1 MTAHNNDD
9 IYRLIDRTED
19 RVIDLRGK
27 INNIEN
33 EVGQMKINSTIIL
46 KNLEMYKNLKT
57 ISMVCI
63 GIYGLHMFKNGFD
76 RSFNQIQNEELNV
89 DQNNI
94 GKSVAKIIYNKYLK
108 HICKGFMY
116 ASPSIIAI
124 SYIKYRL

>member
-1 MTAHNNDD
+1 MTYHTKND
-9 IYRLIDRTED
+9 IYRLIDQTYD

-33 EVGQMKINSTIIL
+33 EVVQMKINSTIIL
-46 KNLEMYKNLKT
+46 KNLKT

-63 GIYGLHMFKNGFD
+63 GIYGLHKFKNGFD

-89 DQNNI
+89 DQNSI

-116 ASPSIIAI
+116 ASPSIIAL

>member
-1 MTAHNNDD
+1 MCRD
-9 IYRLIDRTED
+9 YRI
-19 RVIDLRGK
+19 
-27 INNIEN
+27 IE
-33 EVGQMKINSTIIL
+33 L
-46 KNLEMYKNLKT
+46 KNSLET
-57 ISMVCI
+57 ISMITI
-63 GIYGLHMFKNGFD
+63 GIYGLHMFKNGFNK
-76 RSFNQIQNEELNV
+76 SFNKIQNEELNV